1 MSLVILVTCSEPDS
15 RFSLGDL
22 REDGDGKSP
31 FFFFFFPLFVTKG
44 SCVLKISRGLILTI
58 FKTGFWL

>member
-1 MSLVILVTCSEPDS
+1 MSLVVLVTCSEPDS

-31 FFFFFFPLFVTKG
+31 FFFFSSFCNKRQLCLENCKRSYFND
-44 SCVLKISRGLILTI
+44 I
-58 FKTGFWL
+58 